1 MSTTWTPDGWRRL
14 PARQQPEYDDPDA
27 LARCTGEIARR
38 PPLVFAGEIR
48 RLKERIAEAAA
59 GKAFLLQGGDCAE
72 SFAEFSADNL
82 RDTFRVL
89 LQMSVVLTFGSRLP
103 VIKMGR
109 IAGQFAKPR
118 SDPTESRDGTTLPI
132 YRGDIINDIGF
143 SEESRRPD
151 PERML
156 TAYAQAAS
164 SLNLLRAFAKGGYA
178 DLHQVHS
185 WTLDFVRGSEQA
197 ARYRGLA
204 DRISEALEFMAACGV
219 TGETAPMTSSVDLY
233 TSHEALLL
241 PFEEALVRTDSLT
254 GEWYGCSA
262 HFLWAGERTRTPGE
276 AHLEFLRGLANPLG
290 VKVGPGTPP
299 DRLIE
304 TLDILNPANEPGR
317 ITLIARMGAD
327 KVAKDL
333 PPLVRRVRDEGR
345 VVLWSCDPMHGNT
358 FKSETGYKTRRFEN
372 ICTEIRDFFAVHRGE
387 GTYPGGLHL
396 EMTGQDVTECVGGS
410 QRITEQ
416 GLADRYHTH
425 CDPRLNAT
433 QGLEVAFQVVEE
445 IGRIRAEE
453 PAKAA

>member
-327 KVAKDL
+327 KVAEDL

-372 ICTEIRDFFAVHRGE
+372 ICAEIRDFFAVHRGE